1 MIALVFLSGGV
12 ADVRCEADLGQPG
25 RGVGRLRNLPAL
37 VGADCAIGMAGMT
50 QVRVSSTNKT
60 YTLEQ
65 HGIDA

>member
-12 ADVRCEADLGQPG
+12 ADA
-25 RGVGRLRNLPAL
+25 
-37 VGADCAIGMAGMT
+37 
-50 QVRVSSTNKT
+50 QVRVSITNKT